1 MFNEIFEEFKFHDE
15 AFISTLQINALC
27 EGWFVI
33 LVNVG
38 NAMDRITSD
47 HTESYK
53 KCTPFNTHIDPIKD
67 SNQQNFPDTRRSLFA
82 LVSIFCSEDN
92 F

>member
-1 MFNEIFEEFKFHDE
+1 MFSEIFEEFKFHDE
-15 AFISTLQINALC
+15 TFISTLQINAAC

-53 KCTPFNTHIDPIKD
+53 KCTPFNTQAQIDPIK
-67 SNQQNFPDTRRSLFA
+67 
-82 LVSIFCSEDN
+82 E
-92 F
+92 